1 MNVILCINYTMTN
14 YTLINDSN
22 NDGFC
27 SFRRYNRYDLLKKQS
42 SLVDIAIINTCFTIF
57 QTILLQSNDNKFA
70 PYGLIPIVY
79 TLSYMVILIRQINYN
94 INVLCEE
101 YEDSDDE
108 EEDEEEDIYHD
119 MPPLIPLSGPVN
131 ESYYDMPELACSTE
145 LDKKFESIAE
155 SDDELP
161 PLYRMSDRAV
171 ESPTKASTESR
182 ILSQLKQVVDE
193 TNARNLRRRLRE
205 VKREN

>member
-1 MNVILCINYTMTN
+1 MTN

-193 TNARNLRRRLRE
+193 TNARNLRRRVRE

>member
-1 MNVILCINYTMTN
+1 MILCINYTMPN

-101 YEDSDDE
+101 YEDSEDE
-108 EEDEEEDIYHD
+108 EEEDIYD
-119 MPPLIPLSGPVN
+119 EMPPLIPLSGPVN

-145 LDKKFESIAE
+145 LDKKFEPIAE

-161 PLYRMSDRAV
+161 PLYRMSDISV
-171 ESPTKASTESR
+171 ESPSKASTESHV
-182 ILSQLKQVVDE
+182 LSQLKQVVDE

>member
-1 MNVILCINYTMTN
+1 MTN

>member
-1 MNVILCINYTMTN
+1 MILCINYTMTN

-79 TLSYMVILIRQINYN
+79 TLSYMVIIIRQINYN

-101 YEDSDDE
+101 YEDS
-108 EEDEEEDIYHD
+108 EDEEEEEEDNIYDD

-131 ESYYDMPELACSTE
+131 ESYYDMPEIACSTE
-145 LDKKFESIAE
+145 LDKKFEPILE
-155 SDDELP
+155 SDSELP

-171 ESPTKASTESR
+171 ESPSKASTESHV
-182 ILSQLKQVVDE
+182 LSQLKQVVDE
-193 TNARNLRRRLRE
+193 TNARNLRRRARE
-205 VKREN
+205 AKREN

>member
-1 MNVILCINYTMTN
+1 MPN
-14 YTLINDSN
+14 YTLINYSN
-22 NDGFC
+22 DQGFC

-101 YEDSDDE
+101 YEDSEEE
-108 EEDEEEDIYHD
+108 EEDEEIYDD

-145 LDKKFESIAE
+145 LDKKFEPIAE

-161 PLYRMSDRAV
+161 PLYRMSDKAV
-171 ESPTKASTESR
+171 ESPTKVSTESHV
-182 ILSQLKQVVDE
+182 LSQLKQVVDE

-205 VKREN
+205 AKREN

>member
-1 MNVILCINYTMTN
+1 MTN

-101 YEDSDDE
+101 YEDSDYE

-161 PLYRMSDRAV
+161 PLYRMRDRAV

-205 VKREN
+205 TKREN

>member
-1 MNVILCINYTMTN
+1 
-14 YTLINDSN
+14 
-22 NDGFC
+22 
-27 SFRRYNRYDLLKKQS
+27 
-42 SLVDIAIINTCFTIF
+42 
-57 QTILLQSNDNKFA
+57 
-70 PYGLIPIVY
+70 
-79 TLSYMVILIRQINYN
+79 MVILIRQINYN